1 MALPALSSSLLPDR
15 LAGDSDTVTRGTAAL
30 TCPWHLPKR
39 INQSHSAA
47 ASEEPPQCSL
57 PGWRGCRQRGHCLG
71 GLLMPDVFIIC
82 LPGSEECLEG
92 LLSSRG
98 DGALW
103 QCRCP
108 DKGRGSPGELL
119 LSEERRHL
127 ESEAKPCW
135 DCCAPIPQPLSLPSL
150 CCPAAGIST
159 ASPAGCALFQ
169 GEETA
174 QPLRS
179 PPCPEPLQESQN
191 HRMNKVGKDL

>member
-1 MALPALSSSLLPDR
+1 MLPAR
-15 LAGDSDTVTRGTAAL
+15 MAGLQTKGTL
-30 TCPWHLPKR
+30 F
-39 INQSHSAA
+39 
-47 ASEEPPQCSL
+47 
-57 PGWRGCRQRGHCLG
+57 G

-82 LPGSEECLEG
+82 LPGSEEHLEG

-135 DCCAPIPQPLSLPSL
+135 DCCTPIPQPLSLPSL
-150 CCPAAGIST
+150 CCPAAGMST
-159 ASPAGCALFQ
+159 ASPAGLPCSKGRKQHSLSAHLP
-169 GEETA
+169 A
-174 QPLRS
+174 QNR
-179 PPCPEPLQESQN
+179 CKN
-191 HRMNKVGKDL
+191 HRTTE

>member
-1 MALPALSSSLLPDR
+1 MLPAR
-15 LAGDSDTVTRGTAAL
+15 MAGLQTKGTL
-30 TCPWHLPKR
+30 F
-39 INQSHSAA
+39 
-47 ASEEPPQCSL
+47 
-57 PGWRGCRQRGHCLG
+57 G

-92 LLSSRG
+92 LLSSHG

-127 ESEAKPCW
+127 GEQGQAVLGLLY
-135 DCCAPIPQPLSLPSL
+135 PIPQPLSLPSL

-174 QPLRS
+174 RPLRS